1 MTRLRLPT
9 LVLLATLL
17 CWSHATPEVLAQDRQ
32 SRDVEAFTN
41 IGFAISGTL
50 YISQGETHSVEIDA
64 DDEILEYIE
73 TVVNN
78 GRLHIRGQEETGW
91 FSWLRSGTRRSAT
104 ADVYVTT
111 PSLDGVSVAGS
122 GDVIVRD
129 TFTSDRF
136 SVEIAGSGNIELPLE
151 ASAVTA
157 RIAGS
162 GSMNLSGMAD
172 DLSVN
177 IAGSGDVRASDL
189 QVARAEVRIAG
200 SGDCHVYAREHLNV
214 QIMGSGDVFYAGEP
228 EIERSVMGSGRVRAI
243 D

>member
-1 MTRLRLPT
+1 MTPTRLAPFA
-9 LVLLATLL
+9 LLIILL
-17 CWSHATPEVLAQDRQ
+17 CWSHATSDALAQERET
-32 SRDVEAFTN
+32 RDVDPFTSVAFS
-41 IGFAISGTL
+41 ISGTL

-64 DDEILEYIE
+64 DEEILEYIE
-73 TVVNN
+73 TVVGN
-78 GRLHIRGQEETGW
+78 GRLQIRGVQETGW
-91 FSWLRSGTRRSAT
+91 FSWLRSGTRRSAS

-111 PSLDGVSVAGS
+111 PSLEGLSVAGS
-122 GDVIVRD
+122 GDVIVHD

-151 ASAVTA
+151 ASDVSA

-162 GSMNLSGMAD
+162 GSMSLSGTAE

-214 QIMGSGDVFYAGEP
+214 
-228 EIERSVMGSGRVRAI
+228 
-243 D
+243 